1 MPPTSSERSH
11 SLPKSIRC
19 PPSTRAGGN
28 AEGKPGQ
35 RSEAGMA
42 LECSVRSRR
51 SLLPKTGHG
60 LPGENEPS
68 VKARFARRR
77 RVGLRHELFNRRE
90 AVVISYSMGWHGH
103 RYWFGTY
110 SSRFISNRSQLPEDA
125 DNADLTYF
133 ISLLLLTPK
142 SRITARH
149 ARGRSSTILALGL
162 SLAFDKG

>member
-11 SLPKSIRC
+11 SLPKSIRS

-68 VKARFARRR
+68 VKARFARSR
-77 RVGLRHELFNRRE
+77 RVGLKHEVFNRRE
-90 AVVISYSMGWHGH
+90 AVPVSFSVGWHGL
-103 RYWFGTY
+103 RYWLACTVHFHCTVQLAASY
-110 SSRFISNRSQLPEDA
+110 RTWKAFYPNIS
-125 DNADLTYF
+125 
-133 ISLLLLTPK
+133 
-142 SRITARH
+142 H
-149 ARGRSSTILALGL
+149 
-162 SLAFDKG
+162 